1 MNNKSLVVYG
11 TQSIIPTVVSGQIL
25 YAQGIRQYV
34 PDGMDDDERRN
45 VLRDASL
52 VYEALVRVST
62 RYNFYAALLDG
73 ASALLDRYAEQIGE
87 FEREAR
93 LRYAMKCCVV
103 ASVRL
108 FGKLCRE
115 MEKIP
120 SKIACRR
127 STLESGYDP
136 DLMEF
141 ISARSRIF
149 SGCSELE
156 FTGIDFDKGSEIP
169 PFMNCH
175 RYDKT
180 RLPRPEKW
188 RGDDGCYE
196 PVRE

>member
-34 PDGMDDDERRN
+34 PDGMDDDERRK

-62 RYNFYAALLDG
+62 RYNFYGALLDG
-73 ASALLDRYAEQIGE
+73 ASALLDRYGELIGE

-103 ASVRL
+103 ASGRL
-108 FGKLCRE
+108 FEQLRCE
-115 MEKIP
+115 MKAVPSIIHSRQTIRGLGLNPDVMESMSMDNWRWAGFSECEK
-120 SKIACRR
+120 
-127 STLESGYDP
+127 
-136 DLMEF
+136 
-141 ISARSRIF
+141 
-149 SGCSELE
+149 
-156 FTGIDFDKGSEIP
+156 TGICFHAGSEHP
-169 PFMNCH
+169 PFMDCCSL
-175 RYDKT
+175 DKT
-180 RLPRPEKW
+180 RLPRAEKW